1 MNRRDTHYV
10 TVRLTEAERADYDAK
25 LAKTYYTG
33 KLFLLKLLDGDD
45 LREKAPKEEREV
57 DHQLFRIQQNCFQLW
72 AGNKS
77 SPEICQLYYKR
88 YRYLEKVMADIC
100 DIVYSAHLW
109 END

>member
-10 TVRLTEAERADYDAK
+10 TARLTEAERAAYDAK

-45 LREKAPKEEREV
+45 LREKAPKEVREV

-77 SPEICQLYYKR
+77 TPEIAQLYYKR
-88 YRYLEKVMADIC
+88 YRYLEKRIANIT

-109 END
+109 ED

>member
-10 TVRLTEAERADYDAK
+10 NARLTEAEHADYDAK

-33 KLFLLKLLDGDD
+33 KLFLRKLLDGDD
-45 LREKAPKEEREV
+45 LREKAPNEVREV

-72 AGNKS
+72 TS
-77 SPEICQLYYKR
+77 HRSTPEMVSLYYKR
-88 YRYLEKVMADIC
+88 YRYLEKRMANIT

-109 END
+109 ED

>member
-10 TVRLTEAERADYDAK
+10 GVRLTEAERDAYGAK
-25 LAKTYYTG
+25 LAKTTYTG

-57 DHQLFRIQQNCFQLW
+57 NHQLFRIQQNCFQLW
-72 AGNKS
+72 AGNNS
-77 SPEICQLYYKR
+77 SPEIAQLYYKR

-100 DIVYSAHLW
+100 DIVYLAHLW
-109 END
+109 K